1 MEDARAF
8 DQNKAYV
15 LAAEPHSVF
24 PIGCL
29 SLLSFTGL
37 MPLSKTKA
45 LASTA
50 MFHTPILRQIS
61 TWMGL
66 VPATKKNF
74 IRYLETGYSCIII
87 PGGVQEILYMNH
99 NYEVAYLKRRYGF
112 VQVAIETGSPLVPVF
127 CFGQSNVYKW
137 WKPQGKF
144 YVHVA
149 RAIRFA
155 PLIFW
160 GVLGSPVP
168 YRKPIHIIVGRPI
181 EIKQNLN
188 PSREEVAEVHARFIS
203 AMEKLFVRLQHR
215 GTVKNAVLCLYQNFL
230 SQS

>member
-50 MFHTPILRQIS
+50 
-61 TWMGL
+61 
-66 VPATKKNF
+66 
-74 IRYLETGYSCIII
+74 
-87 PGGVQEILYMNH
+87 
-99 NYEVAYLKRRYGF
+99 VAYLKRRYGF